1 MDLTL
6 RTPPV
11 LQGNERQQLQQ
22 IRSYLFQ
29 MQQQL
34 TVALDSV
41 FSGAVAQEAAALVRG
56 SDTLPDGERATIDSA
71 YRKLKSLI
79 IKTADTVTSQVE
91 ELRTTLEKDYV
102 AQSTFGSYTENAA
115 AEFTATAEAVVQSYE
130 YDSKLAA
137 AQGDID
143 EVNAALGEF
152 SATLD
157 GLNGS
162 IGNLETY
169 NVSTQQYIKTGLLFF
184 DDENIPRYGV
194 AVGEKLTTV
203 VVNGEVTVERSGLS
217 ATFTSDRLSFWQN
230 EVEVAYI
237 SNKQLYINEA
247 NILSR
252 LFIGDWVIDRT
263 YGFTVKWAGA

>member
-34 TVALDSV
+34 MVALDGV
-41 FSGAVAQEAAALVRG
+41 TSGTVAQEAAAIVRG
-56 SDTLPDGERATIDSA
+56 AESLPDGGTATIDSA

-79 IKTADTVTSQVE
+79 IKTADTVESE
-91 ELRTTLEKDYV
+91 MDELRQTLEGSYV
-102 AQSTFGSYTENAA
+102 ANSTFGQYVENVS

-130 YDSKLAA
+130 YDSKLTTQ
-137 AQGDID
+137 QGLID
-143 EVNAALGEF
+143 EANAAIGDF
-152 SATLD
+152 STTLD

-162 IGNLETY
+162 IGDLETY
-169 NVSTQQYIKTGLLFF
+169 NVSTEQYIKTGLLFF
-184 DDENIPRYGV
+184 DDDNIPRYGV

-247 NILSR
+247 NILTR

-263 YGFTVKWAGA
+263 YGFAVKWAGA